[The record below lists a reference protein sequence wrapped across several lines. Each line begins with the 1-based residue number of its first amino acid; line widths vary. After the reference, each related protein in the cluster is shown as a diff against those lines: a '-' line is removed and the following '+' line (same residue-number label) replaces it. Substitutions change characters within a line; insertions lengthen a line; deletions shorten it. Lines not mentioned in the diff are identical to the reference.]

1 VARDTLLDRLVYPIL
16 RRVEFRGKRRLTA
29 HLRAP
34 TSGTREATL
43 VGARLRL
50 DLSES
55 LQRDYFMGKFDL
67 VELRLV
73 CDHVRGGGDFVDVG
87 AHIGLYAIVAARA
100 SAAAGGRALAFEPHP
115 HSRERLLEN
124 VALNRCSNVEVVPA
138 AAAAARGRAL
148 LRIPVAG
155 DAAWSTIEA
164 APAFG
169 EGQEHDIE
177 TTTVDEELEARNLH
191 PSFVKIDVEG
201 AETAVL
207 AGMHRTL
214 RLRPRLLIEVSG
226 QTAAGVSDLLADYGY
241 GATMTFLGGRSVPGA
256 RVDGLCNVLFTP
268 EPRSRAR

>member
-1 VARDTLLDRLVYPIL
+1 VSLLDHLVYPIL
-16 RRVEFRGKRRLTA
+16 RRTEFRGKRRLTA
-29 HLRAP
+29 HLPAP
-34 TSGTREATL
+34 TSGAREATL

-73 CDHVRGGGDFVDVG
+73 CDHVRSGGDFVDVG
-87 AHIGLYAIVAARA
+87 AHIGIYTIVAARA
-100 SAAAGGRALAFEPHP
+100 SAAAGGRALAFEPHL

-148 LRIPVAG
+148 LRVPVVG

-164 APAFG
+164 VPVFG
-169 EGQEHDIE
+169 EGRQHEIE
-177 TTTVDEELEARNLH
+177 TTTVDEEVEARNLR

-201 AETAVL
+201 AETEVL
-207 AGMHRTL
+207 SGMGRTL
-214 RLRPRLLIEVSG
+214 RLRPWLLIEISG
-226 QTAAGVSDLLADYGY
+226 RTAADVGGVLADYGY
-241 GATMTFLGGRSVPGA
+241 GATTTFLGGRSVPGVC
-256 RVDGLCNVLFTP
+256 VDGPCNVLFTP
-268 EPRSRAR
+268 EPHSQAR